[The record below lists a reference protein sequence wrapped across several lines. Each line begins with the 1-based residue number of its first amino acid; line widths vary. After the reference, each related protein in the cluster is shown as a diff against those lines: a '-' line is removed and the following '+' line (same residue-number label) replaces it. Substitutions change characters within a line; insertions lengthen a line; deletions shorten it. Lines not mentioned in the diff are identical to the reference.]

1 LTSYLLVCRLRK
13 MKPNNTSREIMNCAR
28 SLIILGGYNGFS
40 YADISKVVGI
50 RNASIHH
57 HFPSKSLLVQALLKN
72 YREEVQLGMAEL
84 ERNVP
89 EPVEQLR
96 AYIQY
101 WETCIADTSSPFCVC
116 ALLATELPILPEEV
130 ALEVRT
136 HFRSLSAW
144 LTSVLERAAEQGS
157 IRLTT
162 SANIEA
168 EGLMATV
175 HGAMLSAR
183 AYGDVKIFGV
193 ITSPSLKRLLET

>member
-1 LTSYLLVCRLRK
+1 